1 MARRH
6 EAITNLR
13 LIRRGHYNGAL
24 MASEFD
30 ICIRGAGIVGR
41 SLALLLA
48 RERMRVALVDTAAA
62 PSNSGHSDVRAYAL
76 NQLSRELLQ
85 SVRSWPDAASAT
97 PVTRMD
103 VYGDAG
109 GEVHFDAHQ
118 QGVEALN
125 WIVDVPALE
134 AQLAAAVRYQPMVE
148 VVNTPVHA
156 SLTVVC
162 EGKHSRTRDEFGVEF
177 TTLPYHQTAIAT
189 RVRCALHHG
198 QSARQWF
205 SPAGDILAFLP
216 LGGEGGNE
224 VAVVWSLPVAQVP
237 ALKDMSDDDFATALQ
252 SASQGVLGDLTVI
265 ADRASWPLQQS
276 VARQW
281 CGAMPGSADQR
292 TPSSWV
298 LAGDSAHAVHPLAG
312 QGLNLGMADI
322 AALARLLTSEDARWR
337 HLGDL
342 RQLRRYER
350 ERKARLAPI
359 GLAMD
364 SIQQLFTRPE
374 LPLAN
379 LRNWGMRSFEHSGP
393 LKGWV
398 TRQAMGVNF

>member
-1 MARRH
+1 
-6 EAITNLR
+6 
-13 LIRRGHYNGAL
+13 

-30 ICIRGAGIVGR
+30 VCIRGAGIVGR

-48 RERMRVALVDTAAA
+48 RERMRVALVDTAPA
-62 PSNSGHSDVRAYAL
+62 PSNSGHGDVRAYAL
-76 NQLSRELLQ
+76 NQLSREVLQ
-85 SVRSWPDAASAT
+85 SVRSWPEAQYAT

-103 VYGDAG
+103 VYGDQG
-109 GEVHFDAHQ
+109 GEVHFDAAQ
-118 QGVEALN
+118 QHTEALN

-148 VVNTPVHA
+148 TVTSPVDA
-156 SLTVVC
+156 RLTVVC
-162 EGKHSRTRDEFGVEF
+162 EGKHSRTREEFGVEF
-177 TTLPYHQTAIAT
+177 TTIPYHQTAVAT
-189 RVRCALHHG
+189 RLRCERPHG
-198 QSARQWF
+198 QAARQWF
-205 SPAGDILAFLP
+205 SAAGDILAFLP
-216 LGGEGGNE
+216 LGGPGGHE
-224 VAVVWSLPVAQVP
+224 VAIVWSLPVSQVEGVK
-237 ALKDMSDDDFATALQ
+237 ALDDAGLAMALE
-252 SASQGVLGDLTVI
+252 SASQGMLGQLTVC
-265 ADRASWPLQQS
+265 AERAAWPLQQS

-281 CGAMPGSADQR
+281 CGPMPGSALQDTARAQ
-292 TPSSWV
+292 SWV

-337 HLGDL
+337 RLSDL
-342 RQLRRYER
+342 RLLRRYER

-374 LPLAN
+374 TPLQS
-379 LRNWGMRSFEHSGP
+379 LRNWGMRGFESSGP
-393 LKGWV
+393 LKSWV

>member
-1 MARRH
+1 
-6 EAITNLR
+6 
-13 LIRRGHYNGAL
+13 

-48 RERMRVALVDTAAA
+48 RERMRVALVDTAPA
-62 PSNSGHSDVRAYAL
+62 PSNSGHGDVRAYAL
-76 NQLSRELLQ
+76 NQLSREVLQ
-85 SVRSWPDAASAT
+85 SVRSWPESAYAT
-97 PVTRMD
+97 PVMRMD
-103 VYGDAG
+103 VYGDQG
-109 GEVHFDAHQ
+109 GEVHFDAAQ

-148 VVNTPVHA
+148 LVREPVPA
-156 SLTVVC
+156 NLTIVC
-162 EGKHSRTRDEFGVEF
+162 EGKHSRTREEFGVDF
-177 TTLPYHQTAIAT
+177 VTMPYHQTAIAT
-189 RVRCALHHG
+189 RVQCEQPHG

-205 SPAGDILAFLP
+205 SAAGDILAFLP
-216 LGGEGGNE
+216 LGGEAGHE

-237 ALKDMSDDDFATALQ
+237 ALKAMDDQDFAAALQ
-252 SASQGVLGDLTVI
+252 SASQGALGRLTVI
-265 ADRASWPLQQS
+265 AERASWPLQQS

-281 CGAMPGSADQR
+281 CGPMPGMDAQR
-292 TPSSWV
+292 DPHSWV

-322 AALARLLTSEDARWR
+322 AALARMLTSEDARWR

-364 SIQQLFTRPE
+364 SIQQLFTRGE
-374 LPLAN
+374 IPLAN
-379 LRNWGMRSFEHSGP
+379 LRNWGMRGFEMSGP
-393 LKGWV
+393 IKAWV

>member
-1 MARRH
+1 
-6 EAITNLR
+6 
-13 LIRRGHYNGAL
+13 

-30 ICIRGAGIVGR
+30 VCIRGAGIVGR

-48 RERMRVALVDTAAA
+48 RERMRVALVDTAPA

-85 SVRSWPDAASAT
+85 SVRSWPEGAYAT

-109 GEVHFDAHQ
+109 GEVHFEAAQ
-118 QGVEALN
+118 QNVDALN

-134 AQLAAAVRYQPMVE
+134 AQLAAAVRYQPLVD
-148 VVNTPVHA
+148 VVTSPVDA

-162 EGKHSRTRDEFGVEF
+162 EGKHSRTRDEFGVDF
-177 TTLPYHQTAIAT
+177 DTLPYHQTAIAT
-189 RVRCALHHG
+189 RVRTEVPHG
-198 QSARQWF
+198 QAARQWF

-216 LGGEGGNE
+216 LGGEGGSE
-224 VAVVWSLPVAQVP
+224 VAVVWSLPQSQVA
-237 ALKDMSDDDFATALQ
+237 ALKAMDEQDFANALQ
-252 SASQGVLGDLTVI
+252 SASQGALGRLTVM
-265 ADRASWPLQQS
+265 AERAAWPLQQS

-281 CGAMPGSADQR
+281 CGPMPGSQDRREPA
-292 TPSSWV
+292 SWV

-342 RQLRRYER
+342 RLLRRYER

-379 LRNWGMRSFEHSGP
+379 LRNWGMSGFERSGP
-393 LKGWV
+393 LKAWV

>member
-1 MARRH
+1 
-6 EAITNLR
+6 
-13 LIRRGHYNGAL
+13 

-30 ICIRGAGIVGR
+30 VCIRGAGIVGR
-41 SLALLLA
+41 TLALLLA
-48 RERMRVALVDTAAA
+48 RERMRVALVDTA
-62 PSNSGHSDVRAYAL
+62 PSPGNSGHGDVRAYAL
-76 NQLSRELLQ
+76 NQLSREVLQ
-85 SVRSWPDAASAT
+85 SVRSWPENAYAT

-109 GEVHFDAHQ
+109 GEVHFEAER
-118 QGVEALN
+118 QGVDALN

-134 AQLAAAVRYQPMVE
+134 AQLAAAVRYQSMVE
-148 VVNTPVHA
+148 VVASPVNA

-162 EGKHSRTRDEFGVEF
+162 EGRHSRTREEFGVEF
-177 TTLPYHQTAIAT
+177 ATMPYHQTAIAT
-189 RVRCALHHG
+189 RVQCEVPHG
-198 QSARQWF
+198 QAARQWF

-216 LGGEGGNE
+216 LGGVGASE
-224 VAVVWSLPVAQVP
+224 VAVVWSLPEKQVP
-237 ALKDMSDDDFATALQ
+237 ALKALADDEFADTLQ
-252 SASQGVLGDLTVI
+252 SASQGALGRLTVV
-265 ADRASWPLQQS
+265 AERAAWPLQQS

-281 CGAMPGSADQR
+281 CGPMPGSDALR
-292 TPSSWV
+292 EPASWV

-312 QGLNLGMADI
+312 QGLNLGMADV
-322 AALARLLTSEDARWR
+322 AALARLLTGEDARWR

-342 RQLRRYER
+342 RLLRRYER

-364 SIQQLFTRPE
+364 GIQQLFTRAE

-379 LRNWGMRSFEHSGP
+379 LRNWGMSGFERSGP
-393 LKGWV
+393 LKAWV